1 MNVLRLDIPPLP
13 RFAATARHAFSR
25 FAGLHHLA
33 KRDAESLLF
42 ALGEAVANAIAHAHT
57 EQPIEIHVRIEGDSV
72 VASVCDRGCGFAA
85 PSKERVAFPSATA
98 EAGRG
103 FAIMQRCT
111 DFLEVRSKPGDGT
124 VVTLGRYRHDD
135 QEPAPASYNL
145 WT

>member
-33 KRDAESLLF
+33 ARDAESLLF
-42 ALGEAVANAIAHAHT
+42 ALGEAISNAIAHART
-57 EQPIEIHVRIEGDSV
+57 DEPIEIHVRIEGDSV
-72 VASVCDRGCGFAA
+72 VASVGDRGCGFAA
-85 PSKERVAFPSATA
+85 PREDLVELPSITS

-111 DFLEVRSKPGDGT
+111 DFLEVRSKPGSGT
-124 VVTLGRYRHDD
+124 VVTLGRYRRSG
-135 QEPAPASYNL
+135 QELTPAS
-145 WT
+145 